1 MGGRGWRVGGGVER
15 KVIIR
20 RDQRRR
26 FVEEKFVSIM
36 LSGSF
41 AIKKEDKT
49 KVRKVWIKSHTS
61 HEPNK
66 ENVGPPFSLA
76 IQDKYNCHPKCFIKI
91 LFIF

>member
-1 MGGRGWRVGGGVER
+1 MSWLELYLNRWGVGGWGVEGGVER

-36 LSGSF
+36 LPRSF

-61 HEPNK
+61 HEPNM
-66 ENVGPPFSLA
+66 
-76 IQDKYNCHPKCFIKI
+76 
-91 LFIF
+91 

>member
-1 MGGRGWRVGGGVER
+1 MDGGRGGGVGGGLER

-36 LSGSF
+36 LPRSF

-61 HEPNK
+61 HEPNM
-66 ENVGPPFSLA
+66 
-76 IQDKYNCHPKCFIKI
+76 
-91 LFIF
+91 